1 MLLKKFIFN
10 RAIDEKEKCDVSEF
24 KDGDEYGKTK
34 EMMGINSILSGSSQS
49 NNFDDDDL
57 ENIWNDKPNENKE
70 IINQEP
76 LQKEEKFHYY
86 TIVACVYMTRYLIA
100 GDSDGLS
107 DPYCVISI
115 NGETR
120 ELQ

>member
-24 KDGDEYGKTK
+24 KDGDEYDKTK

-57 ENIWNDKPNENKE
+57 ENI
-70 IINQEP
+70 
-76 LQKEEKFHYY
+76 
-86 TIVACVYMTRYLIA
+86 
-100 GDSDGLS
+100 
-107 DPYCVISI
+107 
-115 NGETR
+115 
-120 ELQ
+120 

>member
-24 KDGDEYGKTK
+24 KDGDEYGKT
-34 EMMGINSILSGSSQS
+34 NSILSGGSQS
-49 NNFDDDDL
+49 NNFEDDEDL
-57 ENIWNDKPNENKE
+57 ENILNDKPKE
-70 IINQEP
+70 NQEP
-76 LQKEEKFHYY
+76 LQEEEKFHYY